1 MSHTPKFEIKKKINE
16 PAIPNKNKFFLFI
29 ILFIFEKIIII
40 INNDKYVKKI
50 VLCNP
55 INKSLKI
62 IEDRTINKEIFIF
75 LNK

>member
-1 MSHTPKFEIKKKINE
+1 MIHTPKFEIKKKINE

-50 VLCNP
+50 VL
-55 INKSLKI
+55 
-62 IEDRTINKEIFIF
+62 
-75 LNK
+75 